1 MKREERSQQLW
12 SLLALAA
19 SHRQILTYDLVA
31 KLTGLI
37 RPGIGD
43 FLRPIQQYCVEN
55 RLPALTSLVVSDDSG
70 LPGEGFIAAQDV
82 PAAQMRVFRHDW
94 LQRPAPSSEQ
104 LAAAYSRAPDRRGA
118 AAEMMEGYPLPIIL
132 VPADPEQ
139 FKQELLKSRRAEII
153 TTYRDGEEKRR
164 LWKAPHFTE
173 SSNVIGNL
181 RSRPEFRAG
190 QWQAHGIERVT
201 VRVVDQVE
209 N

>member
-19 SHRQILTYDLVA
+19 THRQVLTYDIVA
-31 KLTGLI
+31 KLTGLV

-43 FLRPIQQYCVEN
+43 FLRPIQQYCAEN
-55 RLPALTSLVVSDDSG
+55 RLPALTSIVVGDDSG

-94 LQRPAPSSEQ
+94 LERPAPSPEQ
-104 LAAAYSRAPDRRGA
+104 LAEAYSRAPDRRGA
-118 AAEMMEGYPLPIIL
+118 TVEMSQGNDHLPIIL
-132 VPADPEQ
+132 IPADPEQ
-139 FKQELLKSRRAEII
+139 FKQALLKSRKAEIV
-153 TTYRDGEEKRR
+153 TTYRNGDESRKP
-164 LWKAPHFTE
+164 WKAPHFTE

-190 QWQAHGIERVT
+190 QWQANGIEKVT
-201 VRVVDQVE
+201 VRVIDQT
-209 N
+209 